1 MNRHALLLLATSL
14 ALPALAQSPKPLTLE
29 ELFPEKTYSGA
40 TPRGMKFSEDD
51 RYVAYLWKGGY
62 DEKGGG
68 DLWVWDTKD
77 KKSRRL
83 TTIDTFAPFDKD
95 IPAAKER
102 YQKEREEDEK
112 RKKLSVEERNKL
124 EKEDA
129 EKREKETQ
137 KEREARKT
145 YPGISEIA
153 WAHKSHDLLF
163 VYKGDLYKM
172 GMDDKAPKRLTK
184 TRDGESDVRFS
195 KDDTSFTFRR
205 GDGLYRRS
213 FTSPDEEQL
222 NPELPQ
228 GIGFGGYVFSPDE
241 KRLLVMGFKSG
252 PAAKQVSYIS
262 YRDRF
267 AQARTAARST
277 GEDPWSNES
286 YIYVYNMDDDKPWE
300 AFKLAEAG
308 DLSINDKPFSPDGK
322 KVVFSAW
329 KRDKREL
336 QVHVIDLDAKK
347 AAPIFTDTLDG
358 EHRSPGMADPQF
370 TPDGGKVC
378 LMSEKS
384 GFRHPWLID
393 PVTQSAN
400 AITRGNFEMY
410 PIRFSEDGKTLYVR
424 GTKEDSSRMD
434 LYKVDVATGNTNR
447 ISEGEGRYSGLE
459 LANKAEEYA
468 GIFAGWKD
476 TPELMVNGVRVSNSH
491 SAELKPLVTRLLP
504 ERFTFKNRDGM
515 DVQGLLYSPPGAKK
529 NEKRPLLVYVYGG
542 PLGDSNSITAGQV
555 DRFGVYC
562 AETLGYYYA
571 TIDPR
576 GTTGYGAAFGKANYE
591 KPGVAQVADLT
602 DGVKYLSGQYAIDAD
617 KVGIHGWSFGG
628 FQTQMCL
635 YTAPDVFK
643 LGIAGAGPTEWQN
656 YNNWYVGGVIGANK
670 KPDELDKYSLT
681 KLAKNLKGSL
691 MLLHGM
697 EDTNVLA
704 QDTIHVYQALL
715 KAGKGPQVELV
726 LDPTGAHGLGGDIKT
741 RDRYAIYAGY
751 LERHW
756 GRYNKS

>member
-1 MNRHALLLLATSL
+1 MNRYTLILLASSL
-14 ALPALAQSPKPLTLE
+14 ALPVLAQSQRPLSLD
-29 ELFPEKTYSGA
+29 ELFPEKSYSGA
-40 TPRGMKFSEDD
+40 PPRALSFSEDD
-51 RYVAYLWKGGY
+51 RYVAFLWKGSY
-62 DEKGGG
+62 DEKGGA
-68 DLWVWDTKD
+68 DLWVWDTKE
-77 KKSRRL
+77 KKSKRL

-102 YQKEREEDEK
+102 YKKEREEDEK
-112 RKKLSVEERNKL
+112 RKKLSIEERNRL
-124 EKEDA
+124 EREDA

-137 KEREARKT
+137 KEREARKS
-145 YPGISEIA
+145 YPGISELA
-153 WAHKSHDLLF
+153 WAHKSHTLLF
-163 VYKGDLYKM
+163 VYKGDLYKL
-172 GMDDKAPKRLTK
+172 GLDDKAPKRLTK

-195 KDDTSFTFRR
+195 KDDVSFTFRR
-205 GDGLYRRS
+205 GEGLYQRR
-213 FTSPDEEQL
+213 FDSPDEEQL

-228 GIGFGGYVFSPDE
+228 GISFGGYVFSPDE
-241 KRLLVMGFKSG
+241 KRLLVLGFKSG
-252 PAAKQVSYIS
+252 PPAKQVSYIS
-262 YRDRF
+262 YRERF
-267 AQARTAARST
+267 AQAKTASRST
-277 GEDPWSNES
+277 GEDPWANES
-286 YIYVYNMDDDKPWE
+286 YVYVYNLDDDKPWE

-336 QVHVIDLDAKK
+336 QVHVLDLETKK
-347 AAPIFTDTLDG
+347 DTAVFTDTMDG
-358 EHRSPGMADPQF
+358 EHTSPRLADPLF

-393 PVTQSAN
+393 PITQSAN

-410 PIRFSEDGKTLYVR
+410 PIRFSEDGKTLYAR

-434 LYKVDVATGNTNR
+434 LYRVEVATGAIER
-447 ISEGEGRYSGLE
+447 ISEGDGRYSSVD
-459 LANKAEEYA
+459 LAHKGESYA

-476 TPELMVNGVRVSNSH
+476 TPELVVSGTRVSDSH
-491 SAELKPLVTRLLP
+491 SAELKPLLTRLTP
-504 ERFTFKNRDGM
+504 ERFTFKNRQGM
-515 DVQGLLYSPPGAKK
+515 EVQGLLYTPPGAKK
-529 NEKRPLLVYVYGG
+529 DSKRPLLVYVYGG
-542 PLGDSNSITAGQV
+542 PLGDSNAITAGQV

-562 AETLGYYYA
+562 AEALGYYYA
-571 TIDPR
+571 IIDPR

-591 KPGVAQVADLT
+591 QPGVPQVEDLT
-602 DGVKYLSGQYAIDAD
+602 DGVKHLTAQHAIDPV

-635 YTAPDVFK
+635 YTAPDTFH

-670 KPDELDKYSLT
+670 KPEELDKYSLT
-681 KLAKNLKGSL
+681 RLAKNLKGKL
-691 MLLHGM
+691 MLLHGL

-704 QDTIHVYQALL
+704 QDTIHVYQSLL

-726 LDPTGAHGLGGDIKT
+726 LDPTGGHGLGGDIKN
-741 RDRYAIYAGY
+741 RERYAIYAGY

-756 GRYNKS
+756 GRYSKS